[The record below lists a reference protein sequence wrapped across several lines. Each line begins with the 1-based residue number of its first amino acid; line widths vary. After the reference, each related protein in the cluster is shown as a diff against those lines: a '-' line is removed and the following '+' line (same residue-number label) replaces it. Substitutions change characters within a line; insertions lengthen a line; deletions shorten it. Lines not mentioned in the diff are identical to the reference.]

1 MWHLTGNEEAYIV
14 NMLRPMKSNA
24 VIVDKFAYIQEEIL
38 PLFMV
43 LMYLLP
49 IYRMTSRIVSEK

>member
-1 MWHLTGNEEAYIV
+1 LWHLTGNEEAYIV